1 MVFIAGLKVATLT
14 HTQTHET
21 KPVSTSTLKLVVGGP
36 ANVCCAGLIMC
47 AGYKASTLFGQF
59 QSADIGSVR
68 RAGREPEM
76 CNGFFRPI
84 PPSESVVSTPPA
96 IVQKQ
101 ETKNRAGGRAG
112 AMICVECEVQ
122 TQYMEH
128 TFDPITTLH

>member
-1 MVFIAGLKVATLT
+1 MCRVQGQYALWSVPIRRYW
-14 HTQTHET
+14 
-21 KPVSTSTLKLVVGGP
+21 VSTT
-36 ANVCCAGLIMC
+36 
-47 AGYKASTLFGQF
+47 
-59 QSADIGSVR
+59 D
-68 RAGREPEM
+68 GREPEM
-76 CNGFFRPI
+76 CNGIFRPI